1 MLQEVLEHIHNYFI
15 HRPNPGT
22 YHIEGSV
29 ISPLP
34 QLLEGQRIWI
44 TGSVLNDGVYT
55 FHADGIRDDDDKNAA
70 GLQDET
76 FAGTICA
83 LAVPPAVIALS
94 EEISQWVDD
103 NSDVLNSPLASESFN
118 GYSYTL
124 KTGGSTGG
132 DSAGQLGW
140 QSIFGK
146 RLNRWRKL
154 CL

>member
-1 MLQEVLEHIHNYFI
+1 MLQEIMEYIHNYFI
-15 HRPNPGT
+15 KRPNPGT
-22 YHIEGSV
+22 YKIESGV

-34 QLLEGQRIWI
+34 QLLDGQRIWI

-55 FHADGIRDDDDKNAA
+55 WHANGLRDDDDKEAV

-146 RLNRWRKL
+146 RLDRWRKL